1 MRNEPGAQPLAG
13 IKVLDSSR
21 VLAGPWC
28 AMVLADL
35 GAEVIKIE
43 HPRRGDDTR
52 DWGLR
57 VGDTET
63 TYFNSVN
70 RSKRSICVDL
80 QTQAGR
86 RIARELAAQADV
98 VVHNFKAGGAEKL
111 GLGYDA
117 LAALNPRLVH
127 CAISGYD
134 RSGPEAGRPGYDL
147 VVQGE
152 AGLMALNGEAGR
164 PPLKFGV
171 AVADLFTGMYSA
183 QAILAALYERH
194 ATGRGRRIEMA
205 LFDCGLMVTSY
216 YGLEALLMGEDPP
229 RYGNAHPSIVP
240 YGVFDAADGPIV
252 ITVGNN
258 PQFARF
264 CDVIGRPELAAD
276 ARFAT
281 NIARSA
287 NRAAL
292 LPEILRELGR
302 RPRAA
307 RRACPTC
314 APARIRPPQRTA
326 PAPASPSP
334 ARAQTARRGHIR
346 AHPGTS
352 RRIGARGRSGRI
364 DCEAGYLRSADD
376 PGRRPRAGAIV
387 VHDAA
392 PVRGC
397 RDDADASR
405 LSRRSPRFV
414 GAWLRRGA
422 ESSTSARRRAVA
434 RRCGKRRSPGS
445 AQTSAC
451 SGDGESRR
459 AAAAIRRASARR
471 LRPRWSDCRLARAR
485 RAFRAER
492 RAGPRTA

>member
-1 MRNEPGAQPLAG
+1 MRNEPGARPLAG
-13 IKVLDSSR
+13 IKGPRL
-21 VLAGPWC
+21 LARAPGPWC

-52 DWGLR
+52 DFFN
-57 VGDTET
+57 DTATTET

-307 RRACPTC
+307 LLAALADAGIPCGEVLGLREALTSERA
-314 APARIRPPQRTA
+314 
-326 PAPASPSP
+326 
-334 ARAQTARRGHIR
+334 
-346 AHPGTS
+346 
-352 RRIGARGRSGRI
+352 
-364 DCEAGYLRSADD
+364 RSAGLVTRQ
-376 PGRRPRAGAIV
+376 PHPVAGEVDVLAPPYRF
-387 VHDAA
+387 DGERL
-392 PVRGC
+392 PVRGAPPVLG
-397 RDDADASR
+397 ADTDRVLGEWLGMSGREIAQ
-405 LSRRSPRFV
+405 LRS
-414 GAWLRRGA
+414 
-422 ESSTSARRRAVA
+422 
-434 RRCGKRRSPGS
+434 
-445 AQTSAC
+445 
-451 SGDGESRR
+451 
-459 AAAAIRRASARR
+459 
-471 LRPRWSDCRLARAR
+471 
-485 RAFRAER
+485 ER
-492 RAGPRTA
+492 VV